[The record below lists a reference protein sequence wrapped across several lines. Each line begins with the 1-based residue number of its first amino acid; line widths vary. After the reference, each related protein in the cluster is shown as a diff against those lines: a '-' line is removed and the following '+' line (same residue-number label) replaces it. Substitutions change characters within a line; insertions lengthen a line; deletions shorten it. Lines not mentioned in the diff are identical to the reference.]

1 MRKIATEN
9 MSFVGP
15 SVRELGFGVSTFHI
29 MPGKRGDEKMPGLPA
44 NFPMHLMAQGRKA

>member
-15 SVRELGFGVSTFHI
+15 SVRELGFGVATFYI
-29 MPGKRGDEKMPGLPA
+29 APGKREEEKMPDLPA
-44 NFPMHLMAQGRKA
+44 DFPLHLMAQGRKA